1 MNIGRNIIKSPK
13 ALQEAV
19 DKLNGAIQHY
29 TATIG
34 DLELRLSVEIF
45 KQGQDLQNSLL
56 TCFDQLNSRFD
67 SIEPEIQI
75 LASMNSFI
83 LHHIVS
89 AMLIDRRS
97 KCDSRKG
104 SARNR

>member
-13 ALQEAV
+13 AFQEAV
-19 DKLNGAIQHY
+19 DKLNEVIQHY

-34 DLELRLSVEIF
+34 DLELMLSVEIF
-45 KQGQDLQNSLL
+45 KQGQDLQKNLL
-56 TCFDQLNSRFD
+56 TCFDQINSRFD
-67 SIEPEIQI
+67 SIQPDIQV

-83 LHHIVS
+83 LHHVVG

-97 KCDSRKG
+97 KCDSGKG